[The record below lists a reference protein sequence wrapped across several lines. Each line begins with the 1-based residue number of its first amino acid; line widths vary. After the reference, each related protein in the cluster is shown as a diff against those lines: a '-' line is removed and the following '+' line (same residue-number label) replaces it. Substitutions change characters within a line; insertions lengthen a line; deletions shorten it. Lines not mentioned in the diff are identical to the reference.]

1 MVWLLLFILTFNGI
15 PKPSTIWASHSPC
28 LACSRSLILEYG
40 KPETIKP
47 TLRLATIDLGSSL
60 LDTVN
65 SLKCMA
71 KLVHLNITI
80 LSWDWTEIRNN
91 VHRAECVQSIDT
103 VQQNL
108 GFTYSQN
115 EVWKLIEFINELSHN
130 PQVST
135 WCELFSPLIMNFLP
149 ITIYSIIISTQSY
162 PAIFFYE
169 RREWRN
175 LHTILHTL
183 HRLFRKWF
191 SDQATCLTNLVLVLD
206 DLSYSFNASAI

>member
-1 MVWLLLFILTFNGI
+1 MFPILHIYILAEGSPVCTVGSSHNTHTKSMTLSDLNRIINIVHPVINNTHHHDNKYLITNYGETIYYRNDHNNIYHRFIDDVTLNRI
-15 PKPSTIWASHSPC
+15 PRPSTIWTSHSPC
-28 LACSRSLILEYG
+28 LACSRSLMLEYG

-80 LSWDWTEIRNN
+80 LPWDWTEIRNN
-91 VHRAECVQSIDT
+91 VHRAECIQSIDT
-103 VQQNL
+103 AQRDL

-115 EVWKLIEFINELSHN
+115 EVRKIIEFINELSHN

-135 WCELFSPLIMNFLP
+135 WCELFSP
-149 ITIYSIIISTQSY
+149 
-162 PAIFFYE
+162 
-169 RREWRN
+169 
-175 LHTILHTL
+175 
-183 HRLFRKWF
+183 
-191 SDQATCLTNLVLVLD
+191 
-206 DLSYSFNASAI
+206 

>member
-1 MVWLLLFILTFNGI
+1 MTLSDLNRIITYIINNTQPHDTKYLITNYGETIYYRNDHNNIYHRFIDDVTRNRI
-15 PKPSTIWASHSPC
+15 PRPSIIWVSHSPC
-28 LACSRSLILEYG
+28 LACSRSLMLEYG

-80 LSWDWTEIRNN
+80 LPWDWTEIRNN
-91 VHRAECVQSIDT
+91 VHRAECIQSIDT
-103 VQQNL
+103 AQRDL

-115 EVWKLIEFINELSHN
+115 EVRKIIEFINELSHN

-135 WCELFSPLIMNFLP
+135 WCELFSP
-149 ITIYSIIISTQSY
+149 
-162 PAIFFYE
+162 
-169 RREWRN
+169 
-175 LHTILHTL
+175 
-183 HRLFRKWF
+183 
-191 SDQATCLTNLVLVLD
+191 
-206 DLSYSFNASAI
+206 